1 MTDETLIA
9 AFKNGDAAAFSA
21 LVLRHEKPLWNYIRR
36 FIRDRAAAEDV
47 MQEALLRAL
56 RAAPQWEPNAK
67 FSTWLYTIARNL
79 CVDHA
84 RRMVHRAAGSLDASD
99 GGGHGEGGSGSPRSP
114 RIDRVVGS
122 DPGGEASAL
131 SQETAARIEAAI
143 GTLPDDQREV
153 FLMREVMDMPF
164 AEIAEAVGVP
174 LATVKSRMRYALGRL
189 REALQDLREAEPKP
203 TLAAPLAAS
212 VELP

>member
-9 AFKNGDAAAFSA
+9 AFKQGDSAAFSA

-36 FIRDRAAAEDV
+36 FIRDRTAAEDL

-56 RAAPQWEPNAK
+56 RAAPEWEPSAK

-84 RRMVHRAAGSLDASD
+84 RRMVHRAAGSLDATD
-99 GGGHGEGGSGSPRSP
+99 GANNGGGNDGVRPA
-114 RIDRVVGS
+114 RIERVAGS

-131 SQETAARIEAAI
+131 SQETAGRIEDAI
-143 GTLPDDQREV
+143 ATLPEDQREV

-164 AEIAEAVGVP
+164 ADIAEAVGASLP
-174 LATVKSRMRYALGRL
+174 TVKSRMRYALCRL
-189 REALQDLREAEPKP
+189 RENLQDLREAENN
-203 TLAAPLAAS
+203 APVRTAVAAS